1 MSLLERE
8 NWAKAKEKSRRPAPE
23 EAMRRPPEFD
33 PGPSEVQPRFS
44 RAIVRV
50 PCRNFVHGLTAAG
63 LGRPDFDKAL
73 SQHAAYVETLRSCGV
88 EVVVLDAD
96 ERFPDSTFV
105 EDPAVVTDRLAVIAR
120 PGAPSRR
127 GEEEAIAEALAPFF
141 PRLERIQAPGTLDGG
156 DILKAGVHFFI
167 GLSARTNPAG
177 AEQLAAILKKNG
189 YSASMVALKNV
200 LHLKTGV
207 AYLGGN
213 DLLAAGEFVGH
224 PDFRRFHVIPVAGDE
239 SYAANMIRI
248 NGTLLMP
255 AGFEKTRLAVEKA
268 GYVVRTVDVSE
279 FRKLDGGLSCLSL
292 RF

>member
-1 MSLLERE
+1 MRERE
-8 NWAKAKEKSRRPAPE
+8 RKTGVPHAGRSDEKI
-23 EAMRRPPEFD
+23 PEFD

-50 PCRNFVHGLTAAG
+50 PCRNFVHGLTTAG

-73 SQHAAYVETLRSCGV
+73 DQHAAYVEALRSCGV
-88 EVVVLDAD
+88 EVIILGGD

-127 GEEEAIAEALAPFF
+127 GEEDAIAAALAPFF

-156 DILKAGVHFFI
+156 DVLKAGVHFFI

-224 PDFRRFHVIPVAGDE
+224 PDFRRFHVIPVAVDE
-239 SYAANMIRI
+239 SCAANMIWI
-248 NGTLLMP
+248 NGTLLMA
-255 AGFEKTRLAVEKA
+255 AGFEKTRLAVENA